1 MKGSLWEKVALDVR
15 CKCYYHA
22 CSASMWFNGSIA
34 ESRFFSLGFIVKQA
48 ELISLWFENNGI
60 IKSIGIQFSALIYV
74 KKYFRICIT
83 SVEK

>member
-1 MKGSLWEKVALDVR
+1 MLDVNVIR
-15 CKCYYHA
+15 NA

-34 ESRFFSLGFIVKQA
+34 ESSFFIGLYCETQA